1 MTLYRVLEMLIVT
14 DLCSEEIT
22 YSTWTFIAVFTRPC
36 LQTSFFFTSIPITFF
51 VIISHLCPGL
61 INGLFPL
68 HFPNT
73 NFPTLYPVC
82 LTHPIGG
89 PQNFWRQV
97 VDMAQR
103 LQFINT
109 NVWLDKI
116 VKLVCVMQQVLNSHK
131 SGNLTRAKFTTWR
144 HMSM

>member
-1 MTLYRVLEMLIVT
+1 L
-14 DLCSEEIT
+14 
-22 YSTWTFIAVFTRPC
+22 
-36 LQTSFFFTSIPITFF
+36 
-51 VIISHLCPGL
+51 
-61 INGLFPL
+61 
-68 HFPNT
+68 
-73 NFPTLYPVC
+73 PTLYPVC

-97 VDMAQR
+97 VNMAQR

-109 NVWLDKI
+109 NVWLDKT

-131 SGNLTRAKFTTWR
+131 SGNLTRGKFTTWR